1 MKCLTLLAGC
11 FIFLAACST
20 QGIAQQTTDPLNFG
34 TAAAPIKLTTLTLNT
49 GQSRTALRRAN
60 NWLAQPLVQV
70 ENTSAN
76 AIEYLVIE
84 VSFPGIE
91 SGPLMLGYGQTPGHK
106 SFLKVTE
113 PLQPGKKVS
122 LSVSRNTCDAVQSR
136 LLASGISPASGSGV
150 SARINAVVFTNKT
163 AWFDGLLHVP
173 DVNDPLRWKVVE
185 NLDHA
190 GLSGSSPL
198 FNFMPAAFRPKLT
211 PAPCWKRIGTEW
223 RDCCGL
229 QVASAILVNV
239 WGGILE
245 PFPMSTQCEDGSF
258 CEWIKAVG
266 CSNDPEGEVPPV
278 STY

>member
-1 MKCLTLLAGC
+1 MKYLTLLAGC

-20 QGIAQQTTDPLNFG
+20 QGIAQQTTDPRNFG
-34 TAAAPIKLTTLTLNT
+34 TPAPIKLTTLTLNT

-173 DVNDPLRWKVVE
+173 EPNNPLQWNVAQPTRA
-185 NLDHA
+185 DA
-190 GLSGSSPL
+190 SSATPL
-198 FNFMPAAFRPKLT
+198 FNFVRAGYRLNLNPRSS

-229 QVASAILVNV
+229 QVASAILANV

-245 PFPMSTQCEDGSF
+245 PFPMSSQCEDGSY

-266 CSNDPEGEVPPV
+266 CSNDPTGGW
-278 STY
+278 